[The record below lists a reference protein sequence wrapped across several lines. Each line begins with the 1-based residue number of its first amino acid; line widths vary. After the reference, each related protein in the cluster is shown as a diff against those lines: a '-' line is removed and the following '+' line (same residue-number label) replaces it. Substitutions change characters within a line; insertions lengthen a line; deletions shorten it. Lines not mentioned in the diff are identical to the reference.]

1 MDHSLA
7 LHFTFHFAIY
17 LNESY
22 LVPRH
27 RRSTYKSRTSL
38 STINFCWVDPL
49 GLPHLSTIKKI
60 NHCNQIFANFGQTSF
75 RGLTLSRM
83 ETVQW
88 YAGRYFFV
96 RKNTQKIS
104 KKMSSK
110 KIKKHLKINEC
121 SKKHKKVIFKSII
134 RNTKINNHFTD
145 IF

>member
-1 MDHSLA
+1 MLTS
-7 LHFTFHFAIY
+7 LHFTSLHSLHSLHFHFHFTI
-17 LNESY
+17 NFEESY
-22 LVPRH
+22 LVP
-27 RRSTYKSRTSL
+27 SL

-60 NHCNQIFANFGQTSF
+60 NHYNQIFANFGQTSF